1 MARDAMRQEAA
12 LQEADEGRGDGA
24 GGGVARWGEG
34 GRGEGRGKGDEDDD
48 FFLDEDW
55 GADGEGAG
63 RSEARGGGREGG
75 GGSESGS
82 EGEDESDSESDS
94 EHESGDEGHASLP
107 HVSRVREVASQIL
120 PLMESEGL
128 QLADDA
134 EREEK
139 LQEKTGQRGM
149 GAGEMGGSSEAVG
162 GCRMK

>member
-1 MARDAMRQEAA
+1 M
-12 LQEADEGRGDGA
+12 
-24 GGGVARWGEG
+24 
-34 GRGEGRGKGDEDDD
+34 GRGKNKKKQKIECTALTSSARLLNRVLGLDRVS
-48 FFLDEDW
+48 FLRYIH
-55 GADGEGAG
+55 GEGAG